1 MIRPFSLFIGL
12 RYVRSRR
19 RNGFI
24 SFIAASS
31 LLGIA
36 LGVTALITVLSVM
49 NGFERELRGR
59 ILDMTAHATVQGL
72 EGSLTDWQGVREK
85 ALLHPDVLAAAPYIE
100 EQGLLVVPGRSTG
113 VLLRGI
119 EPALEPHVSELG
131 DKLIAGE
138 WSVLDPAVRDERFNI
153 LLGADLAS
161 SLGVHVGDSVQLVVP
176 RADAT
181 VLGVQPRMRQFHVK
195 GLFRAGMYEYDS
207 AMAIAHHQDLAALF
221 RYGDGVSGLRLK
233 VTDVDR
239 AAQIAREVALSLPE
253 GARISDWTRKHRNL
267 FSAIQME
274 KTVMFVILAL
284 IIAVAAFNIVST
296 MVMVVTDKR
305 ADIAI
310 LRTLGATPGVIQRI
324 FLVQGIWIGLFGT
337 LLGAIGGVALA
348 MNVENLVPWLERIFN
363 VQFLSADIY
372 YITELPSDLRVVDV
386 LKICGLSFVLT
397 ILATIYPARRGAQTE
412 PAEALRYE

>member
-1 MIRPFSLFIGL
+1 
-12 RYVRSRR
+12 
-19 RNGFI
+19 
-24 SFIAASS
+24 
-31 LLGIA
+31 
-36 LGVTALITVLSVM
+36 M

-72 EGSLTDWQGVREK
+72 GGPLENWPSVREK
-85 ALLHPDVLAAAPYIE
+85 ALLHPEVLAAAPYIE
-100 EQGLLVVPGRSTG
+100 EQGLLVVPGHSTG
-113 VLLRGI
+113 VLLRGVDP
-119 EPALEPHVSELG
+119 ELEPSVSEMG
-131 DKLIAGE
+131 EKLIAGD
-138 WSVLDPAVRDERFNI
+138 WSVLNQERFNI

-161 SLGVHVGDSVQLVVP
+161 SLGVSVGDSVQLVVP
-176 RADAT
+176 RADAS
-181 VLGVQPRMRQFHVK
+181 VLGVQPRMRQFHVQ

-221 RYGDGVSGLRLK
+221 RYGEAVSGVRLK
-233 VTDVDR
+233 VVDVDR
-239 AAQIAREVALSLPE
+239 AAAVAREIAYSLPE
-253 GARISDWTRKHRNL
+253 GARISDWTRNHRNL

-324 FLVQGIWIGLFGT
+324 FLVQGVWIGLFGT
-337 LLGAIGGVALA
+337 LLGTIGGVALA
-348 MNVENLVPWLERIFN
+348 LNVEAIVPWLEQLFN

-372 YITELPSDLRVVDV
+372 YITELPSDLRVLDV

-397 ILATIYPARRGAQTE
+397 ILATIYPARRGARTE

>member
-1 MIRPFSLFIGL
+1 MIRPFSLFLGL

-72 EGSLTDWQGVREK
+72 GGPLENWPSVREK
-85 ALLHPDVLAAAPYIE
+85 ALLHPEVLAAAPYIE
-100 EQGLLVVPGRSTG
+100 EQGLLVVPGHSTG
-113 VLLRGI
+113 VLLRGVDP
-119 EPALEPHVSELG
+119 ELEPSVSEMG
-131 DKLIAGE
+131 EKLITGD
-138 WSVLDPAVRDERFNI
+138 WSVLNQERFNI

-161 SLGVHVGDSVQLVVP
+161 SLGVSVGDSVQLVVP
-176 RADAT
+176 RADAS
-181 VLGVQPRMRQFHVK
+181 VLGVQPRMRQFHVQ

-221 RYGDGVSGLRLK
+221 RYGEAVSGVRLK
-233 VTDVDR
+233 VVDVDR
-239 AAQIAREVALSLPE
+239 AAAVAREIAYSLPE
-253 GARISDWTRKHRNL
+253 GARISDWTRNHRNL
-267 FSAIQME
+267 FTAIQME

-348 MNVENLVPWLERIFN
+348 LNVETIVPWLEQLFN

-372 YITELPSDLRVVDV
+372 YITELPSDLRIADV

-397 ILATIYPARRGAQTE
+397 ILATIYPARRGARTE

>member
-1 MIRPFSLFIGL
+1 MLRPFSLFLGL

-24 SFIAASS
+24 SFISASS

-49 NGFERELRGR
+49 NGFERELRER
-59 ILDMTAHATVQGL
+59 ILGMTAHATVQSL
-72 EGSLTDWQGVREK
+72 EGPLAAWPAVRTQ
-85 ALLHPDVLAAAPYIE
+85 ALQHPEVLAAAPYIE
-100 EQGLLVVPGRSTG
+100 EQGLLITPGHSTG

-119 EPALEPHVSELG
+119 DPTLEPGVSELA
-131 DKLIAGE
+131 DKLLEGDWDA
-138 WSVLDPAVRDERFNI
+138 LTDERFGLI
-153 LLGADLAS
+153 LGADLAAN
-161 SLGVHVGDSVQLVVP
+161 LGLHPGDAVQLVVP
-176 RADAT
+176 KADAN
-181 VLGVQPRMRQFHVK
+181 VLGVQPRMRQFHVR
-195 GLFRAGMYEYDS
+195 GIFRAGMYEYDS
-207 AMAIAHHQDLAALF
+207 ALAIAHQQDLAALF
-221 RYGDGVSGLRLK
+221 RHGDKVSGLRLK
-233 VTDVDR
+233 VKDVER
-239 AAQIAREVALSLPE
+239 AAQVAREVAFSLPD
-253 GARISDWTRKHRNL
+253 GARISDWTHNHRNL
-267 FSAIQME
+267 FRAIQME

-348 MNVENLVPWLERIFN
+348 SNVETLVPLLERLFN

-372 YITELPSDLRVVDV
+372 YITELPADLRVLDV
-386 LKICGLSFVLT
+386 VRICGLSFLLT
-397 ILATIYPARRGAQTE
+397 VLATLYPARRASRIE

>member
-1 MIRPFSLFIGL
+1 MIRPFSLFLGL

-72 EGSLTDWQGVREK
+72 GGPLENWPSVREK
-85 ALLHPDVLAAAPYIE
+85 ALLHPEVLAAAPYIE

-113 VLLRGI
+113 VLLRGVDP
-119 EPALEPHVSELG
+119 ELEPSVSEMG
-131 DKLIAGE
+131 EKLIAGD
-138 WSVLDPAVRDERFNI
+138 WSVLNQERFNI

-161 SLGVHVGDSVQLVVP
+161 SLGVSVGDSVQLVVP
-176 RADAT
+176 RADAS
-181 VLGVQPRMRQFHVK
+181 VLGVQPRMRQFHVQ

-207 AMAIAHHQDLAALF
+207 AMTIAHHQDLAALF
-221 RYGDGVSGLRLK
+221 RYGDAVSGVRLK
-233 VTDVDR
+233 VVDVDR
-239 AAQIAREVALSLPE
+239 AAAVAREIAYSLPE
-253 GARISDWTRKHRNL
+253 GARISDWTRNHRNL

-324 FLVQGIWIGLFGT
+324 FLVQGVWIGLFGT

-348 MNVENLVPWLERIFN
+348 LNVETIVPWLEQLFN

-372 YITELPSDLRVVDV
+372 YITELPSDLRIADV

-397 ILATIYPARRGAQTE
+397 ILATIYPARRGARTE